1 MAFSS
6 QLACFELVLHPLSG
20 LLWVGPYFG
29 WLLHSKRAGPALVFA
44 LLSLPCAVAVRAQLQ
59 RHVQRRRVQ
68 RHLHPP
74 PVLGP
79 QLSLAVEAP
88 LLCPLVLLPLPR
100 PQAAQTHMMHTLD
113 ALCAEIEL
121 RITAAIVTRAMMAA
135 GALILVTQYLM

>member
-1 MAFSS
+1 M
-6 QLACFELVLHPLSG
+6 LP
-20 LLWVGPYFG
+20 
-29 WLLHSKRAGPALVFA
+29 GPALAFA

-79 QLSLAVEAP
+79 QLSLAVEAL

-100 PQAAQTHMMHTLD
+100 PMRPTLHRKT
-113 ALCAEIEL
+113 LFNL
-121 RITAAIVTRAMMAA
+121 SMPFVRR
-135 GALILVTQYLM
+135 